1 MKSIIAFVLS
11 CLLTTAA
18 FAFSHPLQVD
28 VSEPETIDAL
38 NRIQWQARIWNNDTT
53 AADVTMIL
61 WPSVGLHAIVEMPE
75 GCTRRDVGSFFE
87 AQCVFS
93 LAPQSSRVFNFTT
106 QAQSGIGTFGASAEA
121 IAGNANVVEH
131 ETVVFGHPYLVTN
144 VDDRGPGSLRQAIE
158 DINRDCTT
166 SSDPCSVTFNIDGPL
181 PAAGYFTIRLKS
193 RLPDILASSVSF
205 DGRSEAR
212 FLGNANSTGPEVLLD
227 GSDVPDGHGVAFRG
241 FVLDVRDLAVGGF
254 PGNGIDFSLRPV
266 AALVAYSGLLTL
278 RRVYLGVDGSG
289 MAPLP
294 NGLRGVQ
301 ATDGEIVVKN
311 CILSGNRRSG
321 AWFWTSDQV
330 TVSDNLVGVGA
341 DGVTPI
347 GNGASGLFFHN
358 PQLGYRMATAL
369 DNIIANNSQAGIG
382 LTLFAVGNFAENV
395 FRNNG
400 NGAIDVAL
408 DGPTLATKFGNP
420 GQGGIIG
427 PPIIDS
433 AKYESGV
440 TTIQGHK
447 SVPAGFTIAADN
459 IYVYANTTI
468 DASGLAEAEELIGV
482 LENVNGGTFTLRVNA
497 DLRGRYIDA
506 SQFTLYVYNWDDP
519 APGTSEVGS
528 PRRVE

>member
-61 WPSVGLHAIVEMPE
+61 WPSAGLHAIVEMPE
-75 GCTRRDVGSFFE
+75 GCTRRDLGYFFE

-106 QAQSGIGTFGASAEA
+106 QAQSGIGKFGASAEA
-121 IAGNANVVEH
+121 FAGSAHALEH
-131 ETVVFGHPYLVTN
+131 ETVVFGHPYHVTN

-158 DINRDCTT
+158 DINRDCTKNF
-166 SSDPCSVTFNIDGPL
+166 DPCSVTFNIDGPL
-181 PAAGYFTIRLKS
+181 PAAGYLTIRLKS
-193 RLPDILASSVSF
+193 SLPEILANSVSF

-212 FLGNANSTGPEVLLD
+212 FLGNASGLGPEVLLD

-241 FVLDVRDLAVGGF
+241 SELDVRDFAVGGF
-254 PGNGIDFSLRPV
+254 PGNGIDFQRPLEGS
-266 AALVAYSGLLTL
+266 ALLTL
-278 RRVYLGVDGSG
+278 RRVYLGVDASG
-289 MAPLP
+289 LAPLP

-301 ATDGEIVVKN
+301 ATGGEIVVKN
-311 CILSGNRRSG
+311 CVLSGNRRSG
-321 AWFWTSDQV
+321 AWLWTSEQV
-330 TVSDNLVGVGA
+330 TASDNLVGVGA

-358 PQLGYRMATAL
+358 PQLGYSMATAL
-369 DNIIANNSQAGIG
+369 DNVIANNSQAGIG

-395 FRNNG
+395 FHDNG

-420 GQGGIIG
+420 GQGGIVG

-433 AKYESGV
+433 AKYENGV

-447 SVPAGFTIAADN
+447 NVPAGFTIAADD
-459 IYVYANTTI
+459 IYVYANTKI

-482 LENVNGGTFTLRVNA
+482 LENVRGGAFTLRVNA